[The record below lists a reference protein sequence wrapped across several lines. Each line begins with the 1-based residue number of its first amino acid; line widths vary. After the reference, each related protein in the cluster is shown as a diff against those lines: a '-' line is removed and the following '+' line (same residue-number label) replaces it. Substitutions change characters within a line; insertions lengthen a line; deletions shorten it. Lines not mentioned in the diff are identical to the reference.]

1 MLVCDVDGSNCGS
14 TRNCTSPSGKGRNF
28 HKAHVTIVMADAFKT
43 AYKRSL
49 TSNDAKHLALPYI
62 LVTGKDASKA
72 TKTEMVN
79 ALTSAMNWDLRKYTL
94 NS

>member
-1 MLVCDVDGSNCGS
+1 
-14 TRNCTSPSGKGRNF
+14 
-28 HKAHVTIVMADAFKT
+28 MADAFKT

-49 TSNDAKHLALPYI
+49 TSSDAKHLALPYI

-79 ALTSAMNWDLRKYTL
+79 ALTSAMNWDWKVHVKFITSLKAKERDALDDYSSIGSTYEL
-94 NS
+94 ILTWRGRYLLSI

>member
-1 MLVCDVDGSNCGS
+1 
-14 TRNCTSPSGKGRNF
+14 
-28 HKAHVTIVMADAFKT
+28 MADAFKT

-49 TSNDAKHLALPYI
+49 TSSDAKHLALPYI

-79 ALTSAMNWDLRKYTL
+79 ALTSAMNWDFSVR
-94 NS
+94 

>member
-1 MLVCDVDGSNCGS
+1 MDCETLGPVIALSQCEKVVI
-14 TRNCTSPSGKGRNF
+14 TR
-28 HKAHVTIVMADAFKT
+28 AHVTIVMADAFKT

-79 ALTSAMNWDLRKYTL
+79 ALTSAMNCESFR
-94 NS
+94 